1 VKELEVPKSA
11 EKEAKQAVRCSSLRS
26 STPLLPFYSSPAT
39 SHHLSP
45 SSALSII
52 ETGQQ
57 GVMETEVRN
66 GWYLPSISDHCL
78 LLLDD
83 HFTHFLSSHSSSHSS
98 QPSCSPSSSPLTL
111 LLHTRNHLILS
122 SLSTSSSSATHCADE
137 ASDEDEE
144 SEEEEEVKPKKKV
157 EVRSI

>member
-98 QPSCSPSSSPLTL
+98 QPSCSPVTTSSSPHSLPPHPLPPTVQMKRL
-111 LLHTRNHLILS
+111 MKMRNQ
-122 SLSTSSSSATHCADE
+122 
-137 ASDEDEE
+137 
-144 SEEEEEVKPKKKV
+144 KKRK
-157 EVRSI
+157 R